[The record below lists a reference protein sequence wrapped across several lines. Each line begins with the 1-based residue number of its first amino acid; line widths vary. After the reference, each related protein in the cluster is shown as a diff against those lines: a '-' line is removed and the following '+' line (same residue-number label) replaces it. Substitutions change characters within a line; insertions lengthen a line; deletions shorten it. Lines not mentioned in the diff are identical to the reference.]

1 MMARTNPPR
10 TTYSMS
16 MDSSPATVLTV
27 DPRAL
32 SKLLEIRATEPDADE
47 LGLVLS
53 IVGIDHATFAY
64 EMVLMRPSDAAPG
77 DHTEQHGELTVIIP
91 KADVENLRGAEL
103 TMSPD
108 LLNPGLRLNNPNS
121 PSPRIVSEAPLA
133 ELSGPVAERVVQVIE
148 NLINP
153 AIAAHGGMAEVVAV
167 EDTTVYVRLG
177 GGCQGCGMASVTLS
191 QGIEETIR
199 VQVPEITK
207 VVDVTDHA
215 GGTNPYYE
223 QAKK

>member
-1 MMARTNPPR
+1 MMARTDLLR
-10 TTYSMS
+10 MTYAMA
-16 MDSSPATVLTV
+16 MDPNTDTVLTV

-32 SKLLEIRATEPDADE
+32 SKLLEIRDTEADAAE

-53 IVGIDHATFAY
+53 IVGIDHTTFAY
-64 EMVLMRPSDAAPG
+64 EMVLMRPADAAPD

-103 TMSPD
+103 TMSGD

-121 PSPRIVSEAPLA
+121 PSPRMVSDAPIA
-133 ELSGPVAERVVQVIE
+133 DLSGPVAERVVQVVDT
-148 NLINP
+148 LINP
-153 AIAAHGGMAEVVAV
+153 AIAAHGGMAQVVAV
-167 EDTTVYVRLG
+167 EDSTVYVRLG

-199 VQVPEITK
+199 SHVPEITK

-215 GGTNPYYE
+215 EGTNPYYE